1 MVAAMN
7 TTWRERLERGLKDL
21 GVSKRAAS
29 LKAELGPGYVH
40 SILAEGKEPTVDNLI
55 KVCEAAGLSATWVVF
70 GYAVT
75 PEIEELARLYAAAPE
90 EMRTGIRSIL
100 TSHRAP

>member
-1 MVAAMN
+1 M
-7 TTWRERLERGLKDL
+7 TKTWRDRLETGLKDRRI
-21 GVSKRAAS
+21 SKRAAS

-40 SILAEGKEPTVDNLI
+40 SILSEGKEPTVDNLI
-55 KVCEAAGLSATWVVF
+55 KVCEANGLSATWVVF

-90 EMRTGIRSIL
+90 QTQVGIRSIL
-100 TSHRAP
+100 GSHKAP